1 MQAEIKGTTMP
12 ILEVTLDPVEAVV
25 STHGELS
32 WMTPNIQLSQHMST
46 SGPGGTGSGGFMAGL
61 KRVMGGGGLFVT
73 SYEATQGAGMI
84 TFAAKLPGHIVPTD
98 IAPGQAFFVHRH
110 GWLCG
115 TPGITPS
122 IGLQQTFRGGMW
134 GGDGFILQKLEG
146 QGRAWIELSGE
157 LVHYTLAPGQTL
169 MVHPGHVGMFE
180 GTVQFTITRVPGIA
194 NLAFGDDGFH
204 LVALT
209 GPGTIWLQSM
219 PLPILAH
226 ALEPFLGDDR
236 RQPDVSTGA
245 LGGGA
250 LGGVLGGVLGRN
262 V

>member
-12 ILEVTLDPVEAVV
+12 ILEVTLEPGEAVV

-46 SGPGGTGSGGFMAGL
+46 GGPGGQGGGGGGGFMAGL

-73 SYEATQGAGMI
+73 SYEAVSGSGMV
-84 TFAAKLPGHIVPTD
+84 TFAAKMPGHIMPTD
-98 IAPGQAFFVHRH
+98 IAPGQAYFVHRH

-115 TPGITPS
+115 TQGITPS

-180 GTVQFTITRVPGIA
+180 GSVQFTVTRLPGIA
-194 NLAFGDDGFH
+194 NMAFGDDGFH
-204 LVALT
+204 LVTLT
-209 GPGTIWLQSM
+209 GPGQIWLQSM

-226 ALEPFLGDDR
+226 ALEPY
-236 RQPDVSTGA
+236 
-245 LGGGA
+245 
-250 LGGVLGGVLGRN
+250 LGRQGAPQTAEAGA
-262 V
+262 VGGIIGSIMRGQ

>member
-1 MQAEIKGTTMP
+1 MHAEIKGTTMP
-12 ILEVTLDPVEAVV
+12 VLEVTLNQGEQVV

-32 WMTPNIQLSQHMST
+32 WMTPNIQLTQHM
-46 SGPGGTGSGGFMAGL
+46 GAGGQAGGGGFMQGL

-73 SYEATQGAGMI
+73 HYEATSGTGMV
-84 TFAAKLPGHIVPTD
+84 TFAAKLPGHIMPTD
-98 IAPGQAFFVHRH
+98 IEPGQSRYVHRH

-115 TPGITPS
+115 TPGITAS
-122 IGLQQTFRGGMW
+122 VGLQQNFRGGLW
-134 GGDGFILQKLEG
+134 GGDGFVLQKLEG

-180 GTVQFTITRVPGIA
+180 GSVQFTITRVPGIA
-194 NLAFGDDGFH
+194 NLAFGADGFH

-209 GPGTIWLQSM
+209 GPGQIWLQSM

-226 ALEPFLGDDR
+226 TLDPYLA
-236 RQPDVSTGA
+236 RQADPQTAEAGA
-245 LGGGA
+245 VGGIIGNIMR
-250 LGGVLGGVLGRN
+250 GQ
-262 V
+262 